1 IADKEVEWEKQ
12 GIYLFRLPTYSPQL
26 NLIEILWQFMKYR
39 WIEIDAY
46 LYWASLVDYVERILR
61 KFGQEYVIN
70 FD

>member
-1 IADKEVEWEKQ
+1 
-12 GIYLFRLPTYSPQL
+12 
-26 NLIEILWQFMKYR
+26 EILWQFMKYR

-46 LYWASLVDYVERILR
+46 LCWASLVDYVERILR